1 MSCNGCR
8 VLRKGCSDNCILRQC
23 LQWMEDPQAQAHAT
37 VFVAKFFGRSGLFSF
52 INAVSESQR
61 PGIYKVFPYQI
72 KFEVC
77 AYRRSHCNT
86 LFLHDD
92 LSSMQKYLS
101 MQWTSDLNR
110 HMCSLIFEAV
120 GRTINPVNGATG
132 LLLSGKW
139 DVCQAAIETVLR
151 GGALEPLPEYIR
163 DNHYVREHQ
172 VRVEQRQSTKKKRPN
187 FAVDDI
193 EDDVANFQPPD
204 LNLCLTSAAGL
215 TSMTKRR
222 DCRAATPS
230 VEDSETTTLG
240 SSSSENNCT
249 AGNLE
254 RTKLLRINYL
264 KPPIF

>member
-61 PGIYKVFPYQI
+61 P
-72 KFEVC
+72 
-77 AYRRSHCNT
+77 A
-86 LFLHDD
+86 LF
-92 LSSMQKYLS
+92 Q
-101 MQWTSDLNR
+101 
-110 HMCSLIFEAV
+110 SLIFEAV

-139 DVCQAAIETVLR
+139 EVCQAAIETVLR
-151 GGALEPLPEYIR
+151 GGALEPLPEYSR
-163 DNHYVREHQ
+163 DNHYVSEHQ